1 MPAGNF
7 VARMLHFVW
16 TCGLGVRSLRRA
28 CAGLAGVTARSADR
42 GGGRTGRRMALNTIQ
57 PGFLGARAAG
67 WLAALVVAMVA
78 GASMAQG
85 VDTAERDAANR
96 RCLRCHGQEKIGTLG
111 PGERRSMVG
120 TLLDPNDSS
129 QAFPEKPGD
138 TTLLKGDEPAT
149 RPGLFVAHDAL
160 AGSVHRESKCV
171 DCHED
176 AAKLPHEPKL
186 NTRTCATTCHTKA
199 AEQFPTGAHYEALK
213 RGDPLAPTCA
223 SCHGGHRIVAVS
235 DTKSPQHRLNSIFLC
250 AECHEKHLK
259 DTPSGYAPRK
269 HIEAYLH
276 SAHGK
281 AIAQSGLVAAPTCA
295 DCHSAHA
302 VHPVS
307 DPQSPVNHANVYETC
322 GRCHVGILNIYK
334 QSYHGKLAAEGK
346 KEAPVCTDCHT
357 AHEIIQPD
365 QVAFKLAS
373 GDRCGKC
380 HQDRIEHY
388 RETFHGKAL
397 ELGLPKVAA
406 CYDCH
411 GHHDIVPIKDP
422 TSRLF
427 GEAKLKT
434 CQQCHPTAT
443 AKFTGYIAHADHT
456 NRELYPTL
464 YWTFIFMTMIVVGT
478 FLFFGAHTILWL
490 ARSAYIYVRDRQAF
504 KKIKAACAKDP
515 EHFVRFKP
523 FDRFLHV
530 LVMTSFLLLVAT
542 GMPLKFYYTAWA
554 HEVMKWIGG
563 VEAAAQLHRLGAI
576 ITFAYF
582 TLHIGSLFRRGYV
595 NRAQF
600 TDPAKGRVTIR
611 KVIGV
616 VFGPDLPYPHVQ
628 DVKDW
633 WAHQKWFFGKGPQ
646 PQFDKWTYWEKFD
659 YLAVFWGVAMI
670 GVSGLVMWFPETF
683 TRFLPGWI
691 INVALIIHSDEA
703 LLAAG
708 FIFAFHFFNVHF
720 RPEKFPIDS
729 VIFSGRISKTEM
741 LHERKRWY
749 DRLVAAGRLD
759 SIRSS
764 DEWTQWRKVI
774 HPLGFIAFGL
784 GLILLVLIVYAMSS
798 RLLAAP

>member
-1 MPAGNF
+1 M
-7 VARMLHFVW
+7 
-16 TCGLGVRSLRRA
+16 RA
-28 CAGLAGVTARSADR
+28 SQSPSGPVSRPGCAGRVRKEFAWWA
-42 GGGRTGRRMALNTIQ
+42 
-57 PGFLGARAAG
+57 
-67 WLAALVVAMVA
+67 LAALGLRVLSGGIAH
-78 GASMAQG
+78 AQPP
-85 VDTAERDAANR
+85 AADPDR
-96 RCLRCHGQEKIGTLG
+96 RCLQCHGQEHIGKLN
-111 PGERRSMVG
+111 PAERLSMVG
-120 TLLDPNDSS
+120 TWLESEPRPAD
-129 QAFPEKPGD
+129 AKPPDQTPTGS
-138 TTLLKGDEPAT
+138 EPAV
-149 RPGLFVAHDAL
+149 RPGLFVKRDAL
-160 AGSVHRESKCV
+160 IGSVHKGIKCV
-171 DCHED
+171 ECHED
-176 AAKLPHEPKL
+176 AARLPHEPRL
-186 NTRTCATTCHTKA
+186 NLRTCATSCHEGA
-199 AEQFPTGAHYEALK
+199 ARAFSTGAHAESLRRA
-213 RGDPLAPTCA
+213 DPLAPTCA
-223 SCHGGHRIVAVS
+223 SCHGGHQIYGIGDRQ
-235 DTKSPQHRLNSIFLC
+235 SPQHRLNSIFLC
-250 AECHEKHLK
+250 ADCHERHLK
-259 DTPSGYAPRK
+259 DTPGGYKPKR
-269 HIEAYLH
+269 HIEAYLS

-281 AIAQSGLVAAPTCA
+281 AVAEAGLVAAPTCT

-307 DPQSPVNHANVYETC
+307 DPESPVHRSRIYTTC
-322 GRCHVGILNIYK
+322 GGCHVGILGVYEK
-334 QSYHGKLAAEGK
+334 SLHGRLAAEGDAR
-346 KEAPVCTDCHT
+346 APVCTDCHT
-357 AHEIIQPD
+357 SHEIIQHD
-365 QVAFKLAS
+365 KVAFKLAS
-373 GDRCGKC
+373 GDRCGAC
-380 HQDRIEHY
+380 HQERVEHY
-388 RETFHGKAL
+388 HETFHGKAL
-397 ELGLPKVAA
+397 ALGLPQVAA

-411 GHHDIVPIKDP
+411 GHHDIVPISDER
-422 TSRLF
+422 SRLH
-427 GEAKLKT
+427 GENKLKT
-434 CQQCHPTAT
+434 CRACHPGAGPG
-443 AKFTGYIAHADHT
+443 FTDYIAHADHR
-456 NRELYPTL
+456 NKELYPVL
-464 YWTFIFMTMIVVGT
+464 YWTFVVMTSIVVGT
-478 FLFFGAHTILWL
+478 FLFFGAHTLLWFG
-490 ARSAYIYVRDRQAF
+490 RSLVLLIRDPRKFREMKQR
-504 KKIKAACAKDP
+504 AAAD
-515 EHFVRFKP
+515 EETFVRFKP

-542 GMPLKFYYTAWA
+542 GMPLKFYYTDWA
-554 HEVMKWIGG
+554 KDVVRWIGG
-563 VEAAAQLHRLGAI
+563 LQAASQLHRLGAM
-576 ITFAYF
+576 ITFTYF
-582 TLHIGSLFRRGYV
+582 VLHLGSLARRGYV

-600 TDPAKGRVTIR
+600 RAEKTGRFSVR
-611 KVIGV
+611 RFLGV

-628 DVKDW
+628 DFRDW